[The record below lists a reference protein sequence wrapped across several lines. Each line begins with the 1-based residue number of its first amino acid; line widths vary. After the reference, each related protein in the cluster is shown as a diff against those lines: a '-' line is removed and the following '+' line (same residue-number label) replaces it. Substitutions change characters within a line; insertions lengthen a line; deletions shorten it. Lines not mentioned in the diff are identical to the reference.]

1 MSPMSPRLRI
11 LLNYDYFA
19 KLEFAY
25 IRQDVRT
32 TIIIIIQTDGRRTD
46 RLCAAK
52 SLSLGLAQ
60 ARPNNNSDCEVFA
73 TFILHV
79 PSPYTNVTCFSPSL
93 KEKETITSIVIS
105 VKDHDFLFSFF
116 FFFDDGNTVH
126 SHSLSDFLL
135 KYTDMANSIPDLQNY
150 IGTIL
155 DHELLMIT
163 NTEIIVQE

>member
-32 TIIIIIQTDGRRTD
+32 TIIIIQTDRQTE

-60 ARPNNNSDCEVFA
+60 ACPNKMTGMKEV
-73 TFILHV
+73 
-79 PSPYTNVTCFSPSL
+79 PQRD
-93 KEKETITSIVIS
+93 ETST
-105 VKDHDFLFSFF
+105 
-116 FFFDDGNTVH
+116 
-126 SHSLSDFLL
+126 
-135 KYTDMANSIPDLQNY
+135 M
-150 IGTIL
+150 
-155 DHELLMIT
+155 
-163 NTEIIVQE
+163 